1 METNKE
7 RQNLPLQEDAAKST
21 VLRKVKMLMDE
32 CGIADG
38 YGEGLR
44 SNALFCA
51 AKRVIDKGLQF
62 PPDLFPT
69 MVEGWLLSHED
80 TGIGLYRLREFWP
93 QAYSEVL
100 NEATLMFWDRLHR
113 TV

>member
-1 METNKE
+1 METNNE

-21 VLRKVKMLMDE
+21 VLRKVKMLMD
-32 CGIADG
+32 
-38 YGEGLR
+38 
-44 SNALFCA
+44 
-51 AKRVIDKGLQF
+51 
-62 PPDLFPT
+62 
-69 MVEGWLLSHED
+69 GWLLSHED
-80 TGIGLYRLREFWP
+80 TGIGLYRLREFWS